1 MVRHLL
7 PSPNT
12 TKDNWNCKNIALYFH
27 SSAIHQMHH
36 FLLPCYLS
44 FWFRYLVNYVC
55 CGIVVLTL
63 FSFLIVLLLLLLL
76 VQICMS
82 FFVKLFQQPKKK
94 KGKKVRISIYMLSCC
109 VFVFLIVVVFC
120 VYCKKLFYPTI
131 ISISFNLTI
140 QSSFYFLIESYF

>member
-1 MVRHLL
+1 ML
-7 PSPNT
+7 
-12 TKDNWNCKNIALYFH
+12 LYFH
-27 SSAIHQMHH
+27 SSAIHQMFH

-44 FWFRYLVNYVC
+44 FWFRCIVNYVC

-76 VQICMS
+76 VQIYMS

-94 KGKKVRISIYMLSCC
+94 KGKKVRISLVICCLVC

-131 ISISFNLTI
+131 ISISFHLTI
-140 QSSFYFLIESYF
+140 QSSFSFLIESYL